1 MALKGNLRDF
11 SISHLLNLINLA
23 QKSGALVIK
32 GTNTATTVFFKDG
45 KLSYAQVGTEDS
57 NLVTILHKADK
68 FTAAQH
74 KAIRAREGNINDK
87 EFGLLLINANY
98 FSRQDIILILQNH
111 FVGIV
116 IQLFSWVEGF
126 FQFENDAI
134 PPKDKVTVRVDL
146 ENIIMEGSRH
156 SNELEHLQDEIPN
169 LNMALIFTDRPGANI
184 RKVNLSEDEWRVV
197 SYINPKNTMQQIA
210 KVTNL
215 NESEFRRIVFSLLQA
230 GIIEIVRPDGVPR
243 FAREP
248 GQISVS
254 SSASKEEQKSLMNRI
269 IARIRSL

>member
-32 GTNTATTVFFKDG
+32 GTNTAATVFFKEG
-45 KLSYAQVGTEDS
+45 KLSYAQVGTEYS

-68 FTAAQH
+68 FTAAQY

-126 FQFENDAI
+126 FQFENDAF
-134 PPKDKVTVRVDL
+134 PPEDKVTVRVDL

-156 SNELEHLQDEIPN
+156 SSELEHLQDEIPN
-169 LNMALIFTDRPGANI
+169 LDMALKFTDRPGANI
-184 RKVNLSEDEWRVV
+184 QKVNLSVDEWRVV
-197 SYINPKNTMQQIA
+197 SYINPKNTMHQIA
-210 KVTNL
+210 KATNL
-215 NESEFRRIVFSLLQA
+215 KESEFRRIVFSLLQA
-230 GIIEIVRPDGVPR
+230 GIIEIVRPEGVPR

-248 GQISVS
+248 GRISVS

>member
-32 GTNTATTVFFKDG
+32 GTNTAATVFFKDG

-74 KAIRAREGNINDK
+74 KALRAREGNINDK

-98 FSRQDIILILQNH
+98 FSRQDIIFILQNH

-156 SNELEHLQDEIPN
+156 SNELENLQDEIPN
-169 LNMALIFTDRPGANI
+169 LNMALKFTDRPGANI

-230 GIIEIVRPDGVPR
+230 GIIEIVRPEGVPR

>member
-23 QKSGALVIK
+23 QKSGALVIQ
-32 GTNTATTVFFKDG
+32 GTNGATTVFFNEG

-57 NLVTILHKADK
+57 NLVTILHKANK
-68 FTAAQH
+68 LTTAQH
-74 KAIRAREGNINDK
+74 KAIRAREGNIGDK

-98 FSRQDIILILQNH
+98 LSRQDIILILQNH

-134 PPKDKVTVRVDL
+134 PPKDKVTVRINL
-146 ENIIMEGSRH
+146 ENIILEGSRH
-156 SNELEHLQDEIPN
+156 TREQEHLQDEIPN
-169 LNMALIFTDRPGANI
+169 LDMALKFADRPGANI
-184 RKVNLSEDEWRVV
+184 RNVNLSEDEWRVV

-210 KVTNL
+210 KATTL
-215 NESEFRRIVFSLLQA
+215 DESEFRRIVFSLLQA
-230 GIIEIVRPDGVPR
+230 GIIEIVRPEGVPR
-243 FAREP
+243 YARQP

-254 SSASKEEQKSLMNRI
+254 SSASKEEQKSLVNRI
-269 IARIRSL
+269 ISRIRSL

>member
-74 KAIRAREGNINDK
+74 KAIRAREGIINDK

-169 LNMALIFTDRPGANI
+169 LNMALKFTDRPGANI
-184 RKVNLSEDEWRVV
+184 QKVNLSVD
-197 SYINPKNTMQQIA
+197 
-210 KVTNL
+210 
-215 NESEFRRIVFSLLQA
+215 
-230 GIIEIVRPDGVPR
+230 
-243 FAREP
+243 
-248 GQISVS
+248 
-254 SSASKEEQKSLMNRI
+254 
-269 IARIRSL
+269 